1 MTIKYKENE
10 VGDEGT
16 INLSEALMTNSTL
29 TSLNLDGFYR
39 MFDKKEKKK
48 KIKQKQEILLEQ
60 KA

>member
-1 MTIKYKENE
+1 MKWTGNE

-48 KIKQKQEILLEQ
+48 NIKQKQEILLEQ